1 MGFPDMNSNQ
11 QKPSTDENS
20 QPMDGAARKELL
32 AWALYD
38 FANSGYTTVV
48 QTTIFSAYFVGVVA
62 GSAQGVTPGL
72 STLLW
77 SLAIG
82 IANFIVMISGPLIGA
97 IADHRACKK
106 YFLMISSVGCIV
118 STALLALVGPGD
130 ILLGMTLV
138 TLSAIMFA
146 SGENLIAAFLPEL
159 VPEENMGRMSGYGW
173 SLGYFGGLLTLGI
186 CLAYITWARQH
197 GLPETQFVP
206 VTLLITAAIFALTAT
221 PTFLWLRE
229 RAIPVAWDKSLSN
242 LQVSY
247 TRLTHTFKEAARFRD
262 LLWFLITLGVYQSG
276 VSTVVVLAAIYA
288 QEVMGF
294 DTQSLIVL
302 IMVVNVTAAVGAF
315 ICGHLQ
321 DRMGSV
327 PTLAITLLI
336 WIVAVTVAL
345 FASKTAHMWIA
356 GNIIGL
362 AMGASQAV
370 GRALVSKF
378 SPTERAGEFL
388 GLWGLVN
395 RLSAIA
401 GPLSYGLINYWSNG
415 DHRMSL
421 LSTLA
426 FFIVGLA
433 LLSKVN
439 ESRGKAAA
447 ISPIAVAPDCP
458 AGAAIPEK

>member
-1 MGFPDMNSNQ
+1 MNSKQN
-11 QKPSTDENS
+11 KPSVDKNN
-20 QPMDGAARKELL
+20 QVVGNAGRRELL
-32 AWALYD
+32 AWALFD

-62 GSAQGVTPGL
+62 GAAQGVTPGL

-106 YFLMISSVGCIV
+106 RFLLISSVGCIL

-130 ILLGMTLV
+130 IWLGMVLV

-159 VPEENMGRMSGYGW
+159 VPEQNMGRMSGYGW

-186 CLAYITWARQH
+186 CLAYITWAKQH
-197 GLPETQFVP
+197 GLSETQFVP
-206 VTLLITAAIFALTAT
+206 VTLLITAAIFALTAM

-229 RAIPVAWDKSLSN
+229 RAIPVAWNQSLSN

-247 TRLTHTFKEAARFRD
+247 ARLAHTFKEAARFRD
-262 LLWFLITLGVYQSG
+262 LLRFLITLGVYQSG

-327 PTLAITLLI
+327 PTLAITLIHLDCCGGGGFI
-336 WIVAVTVAL
+336 CQQ
-345 FASKTAHMWIA
+345 A
-356 GNIIGL
+356 GTYVDSRKYHWSGYGCKPGCRTRIG
-362 AMGASQAV
+362 
-370 GRALVSKF
+370 
-378 SPTERAGEFL
+378 
-388 GLWGLVN
+388 
-395 RLSAIA
+395 
-401 GPLSYGLINYWSNG
+401 
-415 DHRMSL
+415 
-421 LSTLA
+421 
-426 FFIVGLA
+426 
-433 LLSKVN
+433 
-439 ESRGKAAA
+439 
-447 ISPIAVAPDCP
+447 
-458 AGAAIPEK
+458 

>member
-1 MGFPDMNSNQ
+1 MNSNQ
-11 QKPSTDENS
+11 QKPSTDGNS
-20 QPMDGAARKELL
+20 QRIGKAGRRELL

-48 QTTIFSAYFVGVVA
+48 QTTIFSAYFVGIVA
-62 GSAQGVTPGL
+62 GAAQGVTPGL

-82 IANFIVMISGPLIGA
+82 IANFVVMISGPLLGA

-130 ILLGMTLV
+130 IWLGMTLV

-159 VPEENMGRMSGYGW
+159 VPEESMGRMSGYGW

-186 CLAYITWARQH
+186 CLAYITWAKQQ
-197 GLPETQFVP
+197 GLSETHFVP
-206 VTLLITAAIFALTAT
+206 VTLLITAAIFALTAA
-221 PTFLWLRE
+221 PTFIWLRE
-229 RAIPVAWDKSLSN
+229 RAIPVALDKSLSN

-247 TRLTHTFKEAARFRD
+247 TRLVHTFKEASRFRD

-294 DTQSLIVL
+294 DTQSLIIL
-302 IMVVNVTAAVGAF
+302 IMVVNLTAAVGAF

-345 FASKTAHMWIA
+345 FASKPAHMWIA
-356 GNIIGL
+356 GNIIGV

-395 RLSAIA
+395 RLSAIV
-401 GPLSYGLINYWSNG
+401 GPLSYGLINYCSNG

-421 LSTLA
+421 LSTLT
-426 FFIVGLA
+426 FFIIGLA
-433 LLSKVN
+433 LLSRVN
-439 ESRGKAAA
+439 ESRGKAAVA
-447 ISPIAVAPDCP
+447 SPIAIAPDCP
-458 AGAAIPEK
+458 AGAEIPEK

>member
-1 MGFPDMNSNQ
+1 MNNKQ
-11 QKPSTDENS
+11 NKPPVDKNNLIL
-20 QPMDGAARKELL
+20 GNAGRRELL
-32 AWALYD
+32 AWALFD

-62 GSAQGVTPGL
+62 GAAQGVTPGL

-82 IANFIVMISGPLIGA
+82 SANFIVMISGPLIGA

-106 YFLMISSVGCIV
+106 PFLLISSLGCIFT
-118 STALLALVGPGD
+118 TALLALVGPGD
-130 ILLGMTLV
+130 IWLGMVLV

-146 SGENLIAAFLPEL
+146 SGENLIAAFLPEI

-186 CLAYITWARQH
+186 CLAYITWAKQH
-197 GLPETQFVP
+197 GLSETQFVP
-206 VTLLITAAIFALTAT
+206 DTLLITAGIFALTAT
-221 PTFLWLRE
+221 PTFLWLHE
-229 RAIPVAWDKSLSN
+229 RAIPAALDRSLST
-242 LQVSY
+242 LQISY
-247 TRLTHTFKEAARFRD
+247 ARLAHTFNEAARFRD

-321 DRMGSV
+321 DRIGSV
-327 PTLAITLLI
+327 PTLAITLFI
-336 WIVAVTVAL
+336 WIVAILVAL
-345 FASKTAHMWIA
+345 FSSKPVHMWVA

-378 SPTERAGEFL
+378 SPAERAGEFL

-395 RLSAIA
+395 RLSAIV
-401 GPLSYGLINYWSNG
+401 GPLSYGLINYLSGGN
-415 DHRMSL
+415 HRLSL
-421 LSTLA
+421 LSTLS
-426 FFIVGLA
+426 FFIVGLS

-447 ISPIAVAPDCP
+447 IRSASLAYP
-458 AGAAIPEK
+458 ASAEIPEKWQ

>member
-1 MGFPDMNSNQ
+1 MNSTQNKPFTDKKNQ
-11 QKPSTDENS
+11 LTDRA
-20 QPMDGAARKELL
+20 GRRELL
-32 AWALYD
+32 AWAFYD

-48 QTTIFSAYFVGVVA
+48 QTTIFSTYFVGVVA
-62 GSAQGVTPGL
+62 GMAQGVTPGL

-82 IANFIVMISGPLIGA
+82 IANLIVMISGPLVGA

-106 YFLMISSVGCIV
+106 IFLLISSVGCIV

-130 ILLGMTLV
+130 IWLGVVLV

-146 SGENLIAAFLPEL
+146 SGENLIAAFLPEI

-173 SLGYFGGLLTLGI
+173 SLGYLGGLLTLGI
-186 CLAYITWARQH
+186 CLAYITWARQQ
-197 GLPETQFVP
+197 GLPETHFVP
-206 VTLLITAAIFALTAT
+206 VTLLITAAIFALTAA
-221 PTFLWLRE
+221 PTFIWLRE
-229 RAIPVAWDKSLSN
+229 RAIPVVWDKSLSN

-247 TRLTHTFKEAARFRD
+247 TRLLHTFKEAARFRD

-302 IMVVNVTAAVGAF
+302 IMVVNVTAAIGAF

-321 DRMGSV
+321 DRIGSV
-327 PTLAITLLI
+327 PTLAMTLLI
-336 WIVAVTVAL
+336 WIVAVIVAL
-345 FASKTAHMWIA
+345 LASEPGDMWIA
-356 GNIIGL
+356 GNIIGV
-362 AMGASQAV
+362 AMGASQSV

-378 SPTERAGEFL
+378 SPVERAGEFL

-395 RLSAIA
+395 RLSAIV
-401 GPLSYGLINYWSNG
+401 GPLSYGLINYWSDGN
-415 DHRMSL
+415 HRLSL

-447 ISPIAVAPDCP
+447 INPDIMSVD
-458 AGAAIPEK
+458 GG

>member
-1 MGFPDMNSNQ
+1 MNNDQ
-11 QKPSTDENS
+11 NRLPADGNRRL
-20 QPMDGAARKELL
+20 MDKAGRKELL

-62 GSAQGVTPGL
+62 GAVQGVTPGL

-82 IANFIVMISGPLIGA
+82 LANFIVMISGPLIGA
-97 IADHRACKK
+97 IADYRACKK
-106 YFLMISSVGCIV
+106 LFLLISSAGCV
-118 STALLALVGPGD
+118 TSTTLLALVGPGD
-130 ILLGMTLV
+130 IGLGMVLV

-186 CLAYITWARQH
+186 CLAYITWAKQH
-197 GLPETQFVP
+197 GLPETHFVP
-206 VTLLITAAIFALTAT
+206 VTLLITATIFALAAA

-229 RAIPVAWDKSLSN
+229 RAIPVAWDQSLSS
-242 LQVSY
+242 LQISY
-247 TRLTHTFKEAARFRD
+247 ARLAHTFKEAARFRD

-288 QEVMGF
+288 QEVIGF
-294 DTQSLIVL
+294 DTQSLVVL

-321 DRMGSV
+321 DRIGSV

-336 WIVAVTVAL
+336 WIVAVIVAL
-345 FASKTAHMWIA
+345 FADTPALMWLA

-395 RLSAIA
+395 RLSAII

-426 FFIVGLA
+426 FFIIGLA
-433 LLSKVN
+433 LLCKVN

-447 ISPIAVAPDCP
+447 LMGD
-458 AGAAIPEK
+458 AG

>member
-1 MGFPDMNSNQ
+1 MKQHQTIRSADEPSSVMAKAGF
-11 QKPSTDENS
+11 
-20 QPMDGAARKELL
+20 RELL
-32 AWALYD
+32 AWAFYD

-62 GSAQGVTPGL
+62 GAEQGVTPGL

-82 IANFIVMISGPLIGA
+82 LANFVVMISGPLLGA

-106 YFLMISSVGCIV
+106 RFLLISSIGCV
-118 STALLALVGPGD
+118 TATASLAWVGPGD
-130 ILLGMTLV
+130 VGLGMVLV
-138 TLSAIMFA
+138 TVSAIMFA

-159 VPEENMGRMSGYGW
+159 VPEESMGRLSGYGW

-186 CLAYITWARQH
+186 CLAYITWAKQQ
-197 GLPETQFVP
+197 GLPATHFVP
-206 VTLLITAAIFALTAT
+206 VSLLITACIFALAAL
-221 PTFLWLRE
+221 PTFIWLRE
-229 RAIPVAWDKSLSN
+229 RAIPAVWDRSRSSLHI
-242 LQVSY
+242 SY
-247 TRLTHTFKEAARFRD
+247 TRLVHTFKEAARFRD
-262 LLWFLITLGVYQSG
+262 LFWFLITLGVYQSG
-276 VSTVVVLAAIYA
+276 VSTVIVLAAIYA

-294 DTQSLIVL
+294 DTQALIVL

-321 DRMGSV
+321 DRIGSV
-327 PTLAITLLI
+327 PTLAITLVI
-336 WIVAVTVAL
+336 WIVAVIVAIL
-345 FASKTAHMWIA
+345 AKETLDMWIA
-356 GNIIGL
+356 GNLIGL

-378 SPTERAGEFL
+378 SPVERTGEFL

-395 RLSAIA
+395 RLSAIV
-401 GPLSYGLINYWSNG
+401 GPLSYGLINYWSQGN
-415 DHRMSL
+415 HRMSL
-421 LSTLA
+421 LSTLV

-433 LLSKVN
+433 LLIKVN

-447 ISPIAVAPDCP
+447 NINVAQ
-458 AGAAIPEK
+458 

>member
-1 MGFPDMNSNQ
+1 MNSDLN
-11 QKPSTDENS
+11 KLSADENS
-20 QPMDGAARKELL
+20 QLIGNAGRKELL

-62 GSAQGVTPGL
+62 GAEQGVTPGL

-77 SLAIG
+77 ALAIG
-82 IANFIVMISGPLIGA
+82 IANFIVMFSGPLIGA

-106 YFLMISSVGCIV
+106 LFLLISSVGCIA

-130 ILLGMTLV
+130 IGLGMVLV

-146 SGENLIAAFLPEL
+146 SGENLIAGFLPEIVL
-159 VPEENMGRMSGYGW
+159 ENNMGRMSGYGW

-197 GLPETQFVP
+197 GLSETQFVP
-206 VTLLITAAIFALTAT
+206 VTLLITAGIFALTAT
-221 PTFLWLRE
+221 PTFLWLHE
-229 RAIPVAWDKSLSN
+229 RAIPVAWNQSLSS
-242 LQVSY
+242 LQIGY
-247 TRLTHTFKEAARFRD
+247 ARLARTFKEAARFRD

-276 VSTVVVLAAIYA
+276 VSAVVVLAAIYA
-288 QEVMGF
+288 HEVMGF

-321 DRMGSV
+321 DRIGSV
-327 PTLAITLLI
+327 PTLAITLFI
-336 WIVAVTVAL
+336 WIAAVMVAL
-345 FASKTAHMWIA
+345 FANKPALMWIA
-356 GNIIGL
+356 GIIIGL

-378 SPTERAGEFL
+378 SPTERGGEFL

-395 RLSAIA
+395 RLSAIV
-401 GPLSYGLINYWSNG
+401 GPLSYGLINYFSDG

-421 LSTLA
+421 LSTLS
-426 FFIVGLA
+426 FFIAGLA

-447 ISPIAVAPDCP
+447 IMDDEV
-458 AGAAIPEK
+458 

>member
-1 MGFPDMNSNQ
+1 MNNTQNKSLF
-11 QKPSTDENS
+11 DETS
-20 QPMDGAARKELL
+20 PLLGRAGRRELL

-62 GSAQGVTPGL
+62 GAAQGVTPGM

-106 YFLMISSVGCIV
+106 IFLLISSVGCIIA
-118 STALLALVGPGD
+118 TALLALVRPGD
-130 ILLGMTLV
+130 IGLGMVLV

-146 SGENLIAAFLPEL
+146 SGESLIAAFLPEL

-186 CLAYITWARQH
+186 CLAYITWAKQH
-197 GLPETQFVP
+197 GLPDTHFVP
-206 VTLLITAAIFALTAT
+206 VTLLITSALFALAAA
-221 PTFLWLRE
+221 PTFIWLRE
-229 RAIPVAWDKSLSN
+229 RAIPVIRDKSLSN

-247 TRLTHTFKEAARFRD
+247 ARLAHTFKEAARFRD

-294 DTQSLIVL
+294 DTQSLIIL

-327 PTLAITLLI
+327 PTLAITLVI
-336 WIVAVTVAL
+336 WIIAVLVAL
-345 FASKTAHMWIA
+345 FATDRGDMWIA
-356 GNIIGL
+356 GNIIGV

-395 RLSAIA
+395 RLSAIV
-401 GPLSYGLINYWSNG
+401 GPLSYGLINYWSDGN
-415 DHRMSL
+415 HRLSL
-421 LSTLA
+421 LSTLS
-426 FFIVGLA
+426 FFIIGLA

-447 ISPIAVAPDCP
+447 ISSGCLKTGVQ
-458 AGAAIPEK
+458 

>member
-1 MGFPDMNSNQ
+1 MNNTDNVY
-11 QKPSTDENS
+11 TDENS
-20 QPMDGAARKELL
+20 PIVGNAGRKELL

-62 GSAQGVTPGL
+62 SAAQGISPGL

-77 SLAIG
+77 SLAIS
-82 IANFIVMISGPLIGA
+82 IANFIVMFSGPVIGA
-97 IADHRACKK
+97 FADHRACKK
-106 YFLMISSVGCIV
+106 IFLLISSVGCIL
-118 STALLALVGPGD
+118 STAMLSLVGPGD
-130 ILLGMTLV
+130 IGLGMTLII
-138 TLSAIMFA
+138 LSAIMFA

-159 VPEENMGRMSGYGW
+159 VPEQNMGRMSGYGW

-197 GLPETQFVP
+197 ELSETQFVP
-206 VTLLITAAIFALTAT
+206 VTLLITAAIFALAAM
-221 PTFLWLRE
+221 PTFVWLRE
-229 RAIPVAWDKSLSN
+229 RAKPVATDLSLSI

-247 TRLTHTFKEAARFRD
+247 MRLAHTFKEAVRFRD

-276 VSTVVVLAAIYA
+276 VSSVIVLAAIYA
-288 QEVMGF
+288 REVMGF

-321 DRMGSV
+321 DRIGSI
-327 PTLAITLLI
+327 PTLAMTLLI
-336 WIVAVTVAL
+336 WIIAVLAAL
-345 FASKTAHMWIA
+345 FSRQSIHMWIA

-378 SPTERAGEFL
+378 SPPDRAGEFL

-395 RLSAIA
+395 RLSAIV
-401 GPLSYGLINYWSNG
+401 GPLSYGLLNYWSSGN
-415 DHRMSL
+415 HRLSL
-421 LSTLA
+421 LSTLT
-426 FFIVGLA
+426 FFIAGLI
-433 LLSKVN
+433 LLAKVN
-439 ESRGKAAA
+439 ENRGKAAA
-447 ISPIAVAPDCP
+447 IEPISFDYP
-458 AGAAIPEK
+458 AGAAIPEKLR

>member
-1 MGFPDMNSNQ
+1 MNSQSIGNA
-11 QKPSTDENS
+11 S
-20 QPMDGAARKELL
+20 RKELL

-62 GSAQGVTPGL
+62 GSAPGV

-77 SLAIG
+77 SLAIA
-82 IANFIVMISGPLIGA
+82 IANFIVMIGGPLIGA
-97 IADHRACKK
+97 IADQRACKK
-106 YFLMISSVGCIV
+106 LFLLISSTGCIL
-118 STALLALVGPGD
+118 STALLALAGPGD
-130 ILLGMTLV
+130 IALGMVLV
-138 TLSAIMFA
+138 TLSSIMFA
-146 SGENLIAAFLPEL
+146 GGENLIAAFLPEL
-159 VPEENMGRMSGYGW
+159 VPKQNMGRMSGYGW
-173 SLGYFGGLLTLGI
+173 SLGYFGGLLTLAV
-186 CLAYITWARQH
+186 CLAYISWAKHH
-197 GLPETQFVP
+197 GLTESHFVP
-206 VTLLITAAIFALTAT
+206 VTLLITAAIFALAAT
-221 PTFLWLRE
+221 PTFLWLHE
-229 RAIPVAWDKSLSN
+229 RAIPVALNRGQST
-242 LQVSY
+242 LQTGY
-247 TRLTHTFKEAARFRD
+247 ARLARTFTEAARFRD
-262 LLWFLITLGVYQSG
+262 LFRFLITLGVYQSG
-276 VSTVVVLAAIYA
+276 VSTVVVLAAVYA

-321 DRMGSV
+321 DRLGAI
-327 PTLAITLLI
+327 PTLAMTLLL
-336 WIVAVTVAL
+336 WIIAVIVAL
-345 FASKTAHMWIA
+345 FADKPALMWIA

-378 SPTERAGEFL
+378 SPAERAGEFL

-395 RLSAIA
+395 RLSATV

-415 DHRMSL
+415 NHRMSL

-426 FFIVGLA
+426 FFVVGLV
-433 LLSKVN
+433 LLCKVN

-447 ISPIAVAPDCP
+447 LMGD
-458 AGAAIPEK
+458 AG